1 MVHFTSFLFW
11 QTMVTTM
18 MFSTFLHGNTQE
30 LQPMKVSALRLE
42 TPSKNLPA
50 RIQVIDQDVIERSGA
65 TDVVGLLRKE
75 ANLQVRSTSGN
86 SARSTVSMGGF
97 GEGGQLRTLV
107 ILDGHRLNTIDMSA
121 INWCSIPLALVESIE
136 VIRGGQSGTYGNHA
150 VGGVIKIN
158 TKLPKVEPTGSL
170 QFSTGSFDSFNLRGA
185 YSQKIGEIGL
195 TIFGDR
201 VESDGYRV
209 NGDHQT
215 DSGGLRLDWGGESG
229 LKGYLSWTLSNT
241 DFGFPGDLNASALL
255 SDRRQSTDL
264 NDRGEEKSSNGRGGL
279 SYEINDTW
287 SLENRFGYLDRE
299 TGVNMPSASWIA
311 DTSYETFSYSPILHY
326 ESNSADWM
334 IGFDYFKDEVDA
346 DTNYDDSFLQRR
358 TMAVLASTNQ
368 SLSELWNWNG
378 NFRLETNKNSGEYGG
393 TILNEVENEEWAG
406 AIGVVREFGSDDLIY
421 GAFRR
426 FYRYPAT
433 DEILVFWPSRGLNPN
448 LEPESGFEVELGAD
462 LVFYNLFGSGRIFQQ
477 WMKDEIIYDSAAG
490 SNVNLE
496 KTRRLGFDLSLEW
509 QLTKSMRSGA
519 SYEYVRATIEEGTF
533 AGSRVPLV
541 AEGLLR
547 LFLELSPVDSLLL
560 SLGGSYV
567 GETFMGSDFTNSKD
581 PLGSYWL
588 HDLRLNYEL
597 SSGLTFFA
605 GMENIFDEEYVSTAF
620 LDWREIPGFYPGSGR
635 TGRLGFRYL
644 F

>member
-1 MVHFTSFLFW
+1 MLK
-11 QTMVTTM
+11 
-18 MFSTFLHGNTQE
+18 
-30 LQPMKVSALRLE
+30 PMEISALRLE
-42 TPSKNLPA
+42 TSSKNFPA
-50 RIQVIDQDVIERSGA
+50 RIQVIDQNVIQQSGSV
-65 TDVVGLLRKE
+65 DLVGLLHKE

-86 SARSTVSMGGF
+86 SARSTVSIGGF

-107 ILDGHRLNTIDMSA
+107 ILDGHRLNAIDMSA
-121 INWCSIPLALVESIE
+121 INWYTIPLTLVESIE
-136 VIRGGQSGTYGNHA
+136 VIRGGQSGVYGNHA

-158 TKLPKVEPTGSL
+158 TKLPKTVPESSL
-170 QFSTGSFDSFNLRGA
+170 EVSSGSFNSFNARGA
-185 YSQKIGEIGL
+185 YSQMLGEIGL
-195 TIFGDR
+195 TIFGER
-201 VESDGYRV
+201 VESDGYRI

-215 DSGGLRLDWGGESG
+215 DAGGLRLDWGGESD
-229 LKGYLSWTLSNT
+229 LKGYLSWSLSNT

-255 SDRRQSTDL
+255 VDRRQSTDF
-264 NDRGEEKSSNGRGGL
+264 NDRGEEKSSNGRFGL

-299 TGVNMPSASWIA
+299 TGVNMPSSSWIA
-311 DTSYETFSYSPILHY
+311 DTSYETISYSPILHY

-334 IGFDYFKDEVDA
+334 IGFDYFKDEVHA
-346 DTNYDDSFLQRR
+346 DTNYDDSFLERR
-358 TMAVLASTNQ
+358 TMAILASTNQ
-368 SLSELWNWNG
+368 SLSELWNLNG

-393 TILNEVENEEWAG
+393 TVLNEVENKEWAG
-406 AIGVVREFGSDDLIY
+406 AIGLVRELGSEDLIY
-421 GAFRR
+421 GAIRR

-448 LEPESGFEVELGAD
+448 LEPESGFEVELGTD
-462 LVFYNLFGSGRIFQQ
+462 LVINSISATGRIFQQ

-496 KTRRLGFDLSLEW
+496 KSRRVGFDLSMEW
-509 QLTKSMRSGA
+509 ELTKSMRFGA

-533 AGSRVPLV
+533 AGSKVPLV

-547 LFLELSPVDSLLL
+547 LFLESRPVDSLLL
-560 SLGGSYV
+560 SLGGSYA

-581 PLGSYWL
+581 QLDSYWL
-588 HDLRLNYEL
+588 YDLLLNYDL
-597 SSGLTFFA
+597 SNGLTFFA
-605 GMENIFDEEYVSTAF
+605 GVENLFDEEYVSTAF

-635 TGRLGFRYL
+635 SGRLGFRYS